1 LCSAV
6 FIGNMHNFI
15 SDECAMKLQGSSRY
29 NGLCAQDVIQF
40 GFYGCVFTRQHCPGC
55 VKHTHTHTHTQTHTH
70 THTHTLTHTHTHTH
84 MHSQKQTQGEAH
96 THINTH
102 IHTHTHTLT
111 LTHTH
116 THIPSYTVA

>member
-55 VKHTHTHTHTQTHTH
+55 VKHTHTHTHTHTPTHTHTQTQTHTHTNTHSHTHTH
-70 THTHTLTHTHTHTH
+70 THTHTA
-84 MHSQKQTQGEAH
+84 S
-96 THINTH
+96 
-102 IHTHTHTLT
+102 
-111 LTHTH
+111 
-116 THIPSYTVA
+116 PSTSFSKSLNNACTCHHQSSDCLRSMM